1 MAAGAGP
8 AAAGTGSSALYNKMS
23 NTLSRRD
30 AFLLCMLTLIWGINW
45 PIMKVG
51 VADFPAFTFR
61 WVTMAGGLVV
71 FALVARVQGHSLR
84 VARLHWAEL
93 AKLSITNMA
102 VWYALSIIAID
113 LLASGRAAILGY
125 TLPVWVA
132 LIGLL
137 VYGERQGARLA
148 LGLAAAA
155 IGVGLL
161 LANELQA
168 IAGSPVGTGCMLAA
182 AAVWALGTHQ
192 LRRRLQPTPLVVLSF
207 WMMTGAMAVC
217 ALLSLIFERHRW
229 VRWPNAAEWGAI
241 AFNILLAY
249 GVAQLLW
256 FRLASA
262 LPPVVSALSVMM
274 IPVVG
279 VLSGLLLLGEQPGWT
294 DLVALVAILVAIGA
308 TLIPAKQAKQRGT

>member
-1 MAAGAGP
+1 
-8 AAAGTGSSALYNKMS
+8 MS

-30 AFLLCMLTLIWGINW
+30 AFLLCMLTLIWGLNW
-45 PIMKVG
+45 PVMKIG

-61 WVTMAGGLVV
+61 AVTMAGGLVV

-84 VARLHWAEL
+84 VARRHWREL
-93 AKLSITNMA
+93 AKLSTTNMA
-102 VWYALSIIAID
+102 AWYALSIIGIK

-132 LIGLL
+132 LIGFLL
-137 VYGERQGARLA
+137 YGERQGARLA
-148 LGLAAAA
+148 LALVAAAV
-155 IGVGLL
+155 GVGLL
-161 LANELQA
+161 LAHELQA
-168 IAGSPVGTGCMLAA
+168 IAGSPLGTLSMLGA

-192 LRRRLQPTPLVVLSF
+192 LRRRVQPTPLVVLSF
-207 WMMTGAMAVC
+207 WMMAGAMALC
-217 ALLSLIFERHRW
+217 ALLSLVFERGQW
-229 VRWPNAAEWGAI
+229 VRWPNAAEWGSI
-241 AFNILLAY
+241 AFNIFLAY

-279 VLSGLLLLGEQPGWT
+279 VVAGSLMLGERPGWS
-294 DLVALVAILVAIGA
+294 DLAALVAILVAIGA
-308 TLIPAKQAKQRGT
+308 TLMPAKRAGT

>member
-1 MAAGAGP
+1 
-8 AAAGTGSSALYNKMS
+8 MS

-30 AFLLCMLTLIWGINW
+30 AFLLCMLTLIWGLNW
-45 PIMKVG
+45 PVMKIG

-61 WVTMAGGLVV
+61 TVTMAGGLVV
-71 FALVARVQGHSLR
+71 FAVVARLQGHSLR
-84 VARLHWAEL
+84 VARAHWSEI
-93 AKLSITNMA
+93 AKLSASNMA
-102 VWYALSIIAID
+102 VWYALSIVGIK

-132 LIGLL
+132 LIGFL
-137 VYGERQGARLA
+137 VYGERQGPRLA
-148 LGLAAAA
+148 LALAAATL
-155 IGVGLL
+155 GVGLL

-168 IAGSPVGTGCMLAA
+168 IAGSPLGTLCMLAA

-192 LRRRLQPTPLVVLSF
+192 LRRRRQPTPLVVLSF
-207 WMMTGAMAVC
+207 WMMAGALAVC
-217 ALLSLIFERHRW
+217 ALLSLVFERHQW
-229 VRWPNAAEWGAI
+229 QRWPAPAAWGAI
-241 AFNILLAY
+241 LFNVFLAY

-279 VLSGLLLLGEQPGWT
+279 VAAGMLMLGERPGWT
-294 DLVALVAILVAIGA
+294 DLAALVAVLVAIAA
-308 TLIPAKQAKQRGT
+308 TLMPAKQAGT

>member
-1 MAAGAGP
+1 
-8 AAAGTGSSALYNKMS
+8 MS

-30 AFLLCMLTLIWGINW
+30 TFLLCLLTLIWGLNW
-45 PIMKVG
+45 PIMKIG

-61 WVTMAGGLVV
+61 TVTMAGGLVV
-71 FALVARVQGHSLR
+71 FALVARLQGHSLR
-84 VARLHWAEL
+84 VERAHWVEI
-93 AKLSITNMA
+93 AKLSTTNMA
-102 VWYALSIIAID
+102 VWYALSIIGIK

-132 LIGLL
+132 LIGFL
-137 VYGERQGARLA
+137 VYRERHGVRLA
-148 LGLAAAA
+148 LALVAAAV
-155 IGVGLL
+155 GVGLL

-168 IAGSPVGTGCMLAA
+168 MAGSPLGTFCMLAA

-192 LRRRLQPTPLVVLSF
+192 LRRRRLRTPLVVLSF
-207 WMMTGAMAVC
+207 WMMAGAMALC
-217 ALLSLIFERHRW
+217 AVLSLVFERSQW

-241 AFNILLAY
+241 GFNIVLAY

-256 FRLASA
+256 FRLAST

-279 VLSGLLLLGEQPGWT
+279 VLSGLLMLGERPGWT
-294 DLVALVAILVAIGA
+294 DLAALVAILVSIAA
-308 TLIPAKQAKQRGT
+308 TLMPSGSSAPKRAGT